1 MKVKCKMTPLQNS
14 ISPVAANVSR
24 LHLSWIFDEIRADLR
39 PLLHG
44 CRNLKIW
51 LGIIAAVAGL
61 MCLPVSSMA
70 DGGGTNSVEVTID
83 NFNFAP
89 PTVTVSA
96 GTKVTWVNKDDVPH
110 TVTSDDKL
118 FGSRALDTDDKFSF
132 TFQTPG
138 TYPYYCS
145 VHPKMTG
152 KVVVK

>member
-1 MKVKCKMTPLQNS
+1 MMKVKIKILPGLMT
-14 ISPVAANVSR
+14 
-24 LHLSWIFDEIRADLR
+24 
-39 PLLHG
+39 
-44 CRNLKIW
+44 
-51 LGIIAAVAGL
+51 AVAGL
-61 MCLPVSSMA
+61 MLLPANLLA
-70 DGGGTNSVEVTID
+70 DGGRTNSVEVTID
-83 NFNFAP
+83 NFNFTP
-89 PTVTVSA
+89 PALAIPA

-118 FGSRALDTDDKFSF
+118 FDSRALDTDDKYSF